1 MFVVIIIC
9 SQKTCYKG
17 IVIVILTFSSKL
29 DMQNYID
36 QLNEAQRAPVLQ
48 KDGPMIVIAG
58 AGSGKTRVLTLRIAY
73 LMHQGVDA
81 FNILALTFTNKAA
94 REMKVRIAQIVGSSE
109 AKNLW
114 MGTFH
119 SVFAKILRAEA
130 DKLGYPSNFTIYDSQ
145 DSQRLIGQ
153 IIKEMQL
160 DKDIYKPKEILSR
173 ISSYKNSLVTVKAY
187 YNNPELQEADAMSK
201 RPRIGEIYNN
211 YVERCFKSGAM
222 DFDDLLLK
230 TNELLTRFPDVLSKY
245 QNRFKYILVDEY
257 QDTNH
262 SQYLIVRALSDR
274 FQNICVVGDDAQSIY
289 AFRGAN
295 INNILNFQKDY
306 EGVQTYR
313 LEQNYRS
320 SRNIVEAA
328 NSVIDNNKVKLEK
341 VVWTAND
348 FGPKIKVHR
357 SLTDGEEGR
366 FVASTIF
373 EEKMQNQK
381 NNSDFAILY
390 RTNAQ
395 SRAMEDALRKKDI
408 PYRIYGGLSFYQR
421 KEIKDVLSYLRLVIN
436 PKDEEALVRVINYPA
451 RGIGNTTLDKLTI
464 AANHYKRS
472 IFEVVEHIDKID
484 LKITAG
490 TRNKLSDFSNM
501 IKAFQAL
508 EETMDA
514 YQLTEHI
521 VKKTGLVQEMRKDTT
536 PEGITR
542 MENIEEL
549 LNGIK
554 DFIEG
559 QREVDGARGA
569 LSEFMEDV
577 ALATDLDKDT
587 GDDDRVALMTIHLA
601 KGLEFPTVFCV
612 GMEEDLFP
620 SAMSMNTRSE
630 LEEERRLF
638 YVALTRAEHQ
648 AYLTYA
654 QSRYR
659 WGKLV
664 DSDPSRFIEEI
675 KDDYLEY
682 LTPIETNYRYKPTI
696 NADIFGDVD
705 KSKLRL
711 KKPVA
716 GTPPAY
722 VTDNEEPKE
731 NRNIRKLKPVD
742 ASPTKTTSLTNGN
755 QLLEVGQ
762 VVMHERFGK
771 GVIINLEGVGAD
783 KKAEIRFDVGG
794 IKKLLLRFA
803 KLQVL

>member
-1 MFVVIIIC
+1 
-9 SQKTCYKG
+9 
-17 IVIVILTFSSKL
+17 
-29 DMQNYID
+29 MQDYID

-73 LMHQGVDA
+73 LMHLGVDA

-94 REMKVRIAQIVGSSE
+94 REMKVRIAQIVGNSE

-160 DKDIYKPKEILSR
+160 DKDIYKPKEILNR
-173 ISSYKNSLVTVKAY
+173 ISHYKNNLITVKAY
-187 YNNPELQEADAMSK
+187 FNNPELQESDAMSK
-201 RPRIGEIYNN
+201 RPRTGEIYQN

-230 TNELLTRFPDVLSKY
+230 TNELLTRFPDVLAKY
-245 QNRFKYILVDEY
+245 QDRFRYILVDEY

-306 EGVQTYR
+306 QGVETYR

-328 NSVIDNNKVKLEK
+328 NTIIDKNKVKLEK
-341 VVWTAND
+341 VVWTANE

-357 SLTDGEEGR
+357 SITDGEEGR

-381 NNSDFAILY
+381 NNGDFAILY

-421 KEIKDVLSYLRLVIN
+421 KEIKDVLSYLRLIIN

-472 IFEVVEHIDKID
+472 IFEVMEHIEKID
-484 LKITAG
+484 LKIAVG
-490 TRNKLSDFSNM
+490 TRNKLVDFVNM

-508 EETMDA
+508 EQTMDA
-514 YQLTEHI
+514 YALTEHV
-521 VKKTGLVQEMRKDTT
+521 VKKSGLVQEMRKDAT
-536 PEGITR
+536 PEGIAK

-559 QREVDGARGA
+559 QKEIDGARGA
-569 LSEFMEDV
+569 LGEFMEDV

-664 DSDPSRFIEEI
+664 DSEPSRFIEEI
-675 KDDYLEY
+675 DDQYLEY
-682 LTPIETNYRYKPTI
+682 LTPVETNYRYKSRI

-705 KSKLRL
+705 KSKYRQN
-711 KKPVA
+711 KPVN

-722 VTDNEEPKE
+722 LTADDEPVMD
-731 NRNIRKLKPVD
+731 RNIRKLKPVD
-742 ASPTKTTSLTNGN
+742 SKVTAVNNAISESNSTLMA
-755 QLLEVGQ
+755 GQ

-771 GVIINLEGVGAD
+771 GVILNLEGIGAD
-783 KKAEIRFDVGG
+783 KKAEIKFDVGG

-803 KLQVL
+803 KLQVLS

>member
-1 MFVVIIIC
+1 MKVSDSNKMQQII
-9 SQKTCYKG
+9 
-17 IVIVILTFSSKL
+17 
-29 DMQNYID
+29 N

-58 AGSGKTRVLTLRIAY
+58 AGSGKTRVLTVRIAN
-73 LMHQGVDA
+73 LIHQGVDA
-81 FNILALTFTNKAA
+81 FNILSLTFTNKAA
-94 REMKVRIAQIVGSSE
+94 REMKKRITDIVGPE

-119 SVFAKILRAEA
+119 SVFAKILRIEA
-130 DKLGYPSNFTIYDSQ
+130 DKLGYPSNFTIYDAQ
-145 DSQRLIGQ
+145 DSVRLIGQ

-160 DKDIYKPKEILSR
+160 DKDVYKPKQVFGR
-173 ISSYKNSLVTVKAY
+173 ISSYKNSLITVKAY
-187 YNNPELQEADAMSK
+187 FNNPELQEADAMSK
-201 RPRIGEIYNN
+201 KPRMGEIYNQ

-230 TNELLTRFPDVLSKY
+230 TNELLNRFPDVLAKY
-245 QNRFKYILVDEY
+245 QDRFRYILVDEY

-274 FQNICVVGDDAQSIY
+274 FHNICVVGDDAQSIY

-320 SRNIVEAA
+320 TRNIVEAA
-328 NSVIDNNKVKLEK
+328 NTIIDKNKTKLDK
-341 VVWTAND
+341 VVWTANE
-348 FGPKIKVHR
+348 FGPKIKIHR

-373 EEKMQNQK
+373 EEKMQKQMMNGQ
-381 NNSDFAILY
+381 FAILY

-395 SRAMEDALRKKDI
+395 SRAMEDALRKRDI

-421 KEIKDVLSYLRLVIN
+421 KEIKDVLCYLRLVIN
-436 PKDEEALVRVINYPA
+436 PKDEEALIRVINYPA
-451 RGIGNTTLDKLTI
+451 RGIGNSTIEKLTV

-472 IFEVVEHIDKID
+472 IFEVMEHIEKID
-484 LKITAG
+484 LKLTSG
-490 TRNKLSDFSNM
+490 TKNKLQDFVMM
-501 IKAFQAL
+501 IKSFQVINENQDAL
-508 EETMDA
+508 
-514 YQLTEHI
+514 YLTDH
-521 VKKTGLVQEMRKDTT
+521 VTKKTGLIQELKKDAT
-536 PEGITR
+536 PEGIAR
-542 MENIEEL
+542 IENIEVL
-549 LNGIK
+549 MGGIK

-559 QREVDGARGA
+559 QKEVDGARGA
-569 LSEFMEDV
+569 LSEFLEDV
-577 ALATDLDKDT
+577 ALATDLDNDT

-601 KGLEFPTVFCV
+601 KGLEFPTVFIV

-664 DSDPSRFIEEI
+664 DSEPSRFIEEI
-675 KDDYLEY
+675 DPQYLEY
-682 LTPIETNYRYKPTI
+682 LTPVETNYRYKPMI
-696 NADIFGDVD
+696 NTDIFGDVD

-711 KKPVA
+711 SKPVA
-716 GTPPAY
+716 GTPPKY
-722 VTDNEEPKE
+722 ITNNEPKPDL
-731 NRNIRKLKPVD
+731 NIRKLKPVSGAAPVGKANLFD
-742 ASPTKTTSLTNGN
+742 GN
-755 QLLEVGQ
+755 LSIGDI
-762 VVMHERFGK
+762 VMHERFGK
-771 GVIINLEGVGAD
+771 GQILNTEGAGAD
-783 KKAEIRFDVGG
+783 KKAEIKFEVGG

-803 KLQVL
+803 KLDVIG